1 MSHLI
6 EVAFRGNRKEFFQWD
21 AETAPSLKAGV
32 IVEADRGE
40 DFGHVHA
47 TGELAEVRCRGC
59 AHGCGTT
66 PPPRKALRLATADET
81 VKERELTAEN
91 ESARRKAMERVKANG
106 LVMKLTDAEWQWDR
120 RKLTFYFTAE
130 RRVDFRAL
138 VRDLAAM
145 FRTRIELKQIGV
157 RDEAKRLSG
166 VGRCGREYCSSSWLP
181 DLRPVNLGVAK
192 DQKLSLNPQQISGAC
207 GRLMCCLRYEHEFY
221 VQSRRRF
228 PKEGKILQTSLG
240 EEKVVVCDIF
250 NDRVTLRTAE
260 GDTRIVPLAE
270 LREEIGG
277 FDGMHATETHEIPS
291 DVEDMAIDQDVVR
304 ARGRTRTPP
313 RSVPRIE
320 PGMDSR
326 VHTRVELPVVAT
338 PAPVAAAAQAVA
350 LAVAPAVAP
359 IAAPIVEKKAD
370 VVAPPPPPVIT
381 TPAVAPPAPAA
392 AESTAGA
399 PGVAAASTVA
409 TDAKPEAATEA
420 TTGAATDAKTEAAT
434 PAAEGSTEEPRR
446 KRRRGRRGGRRL
458 RAAEQR
464 RQQDAGSTGDSSN
477 SDGAEDDDEDGDD
490 DSPSLA
496 N

>member
-1 MSHLI
+1 MTHLI
-6 EVAFRGNRKEFFQWD
+6 EVAFRGNRKEFFQWEE
-21 AETAPSLKAGV
+21 ETAPSLKAGV

-66 PPPRKALRLATADET
+66 PPPRKALRLATVEESLA
-81 VKERELTAEN
+81 ERELGAEN
-91 ESARRKAMERVKANG
+91 EGARRKAMERVKANG

-260 GDTRIVPLAE
+260 GDTRVVALAE

-277 FDGMHATETHEIPS
+277 FGESHVVETI
-291 DVEDMAIDQDVVR
+291 DVHNDTEDMAIDQDVVR

-320 PGMDSR
+320 TDMDSR
-326 VHTRVELPVVAT
+326 VHAREELREELPIA
-338 PAPVAAAAQAVA
+338 PAPQTPIVAVAVTATAVVSTVAA
-350 LAVAPAVAP
+350 LVAPAA
-359 IAAPIVEKKAD
+359 VEKTDEIAD
-370 VVAPPPPPVIT
+370 EIAD
-381 TPAVAPPAPAA
+381 AA
-392 AESTAGA
+392 ADAKQD
-399 PGVAAASTVA
+399 A
-409 TDAKPEAATEA
+409 TDAA
-420 TTGAATDAKTEAAT
+420 TTEPDASA
-434 PAAEGSTEEPRR
+434 EEPRR

-464 RQQDAGSTGDSSN
+464 RLQDTGNADDVTS
-477 SDGAEDDDEDGDD
+477 SDGDDDDEDDDEDEDEGDD
-490 DSPSLA
+490 ESPSTPTKTD
-496 N
+496 